1 MLGLGAAAR
10 QPNAQAG
17 ARGQIPSQG
26 NDIFNRLVQYTCIH
40 MHTFLHINSVIRCI
54 LYTSAIFSQSS
65 GFYLSGGN
73 R

>member
-40 MHTFLHINSVIRCI
+40 MHTFL
-54 LYTSAIFSQSS
+54 YT
-65 GFYLSGGN
+65 
-73 R
+73 